1 MRPLIAV
8 LPLALGLALAAPAMA
23 QDAAP
28 EPKMNM
34 VIIYGSDSCPQSS
47 DDTITVCARKAEG
60 ERYRIPEPLRTSSSP
75 DNEAWNNRV
84 IAYETVGAAG
94 TASCSPTGA
103 GGFTGCTGKL
113 LAQARGEKQSDPNIK
128 FGQLIADERAKRLS
142 TIDADTAEDQSRVE
156 EVEKQMEARRKAEEE
171 AAAKGQPE
179 PPALPEPK

>member
-8 LPLALGLALAAPAMA
+8 FPLALGLALTAPAMA
-23 QDAAP
+23 QDAVP

-34 VIIYGSDSCPQSS
+34 VIIYGSDNCPESS

>member
-8 LPLALGLALAAPAMA
+8 FPLALGLALAAPAMA
-23 QDAAP
+23 QDAVP

-34 VIIYGSDSCPQSS
+34 VIIYGSDNCPESS

-103 GGFTGCTGKL
+103 GGFTGCTGRL
-113 LAQARGEKQSDPNIK
+113 LAQARGEKQSDPGIR

>member
-8 LPLALGLALAAPAMA
+8 FPLVLGLVFAAPALA
-23 QDAAP
+23 QEAAP

-34 VIIYGSDSCPQSS
+34 VIIYGQDSCPESS
-47 DDTITVCARKAEG
+47 DDTITVCARKE
-60 ERYRIPEPLRTSSSP
+60 ERERFRIPESLRTSSSP

-113 LAQARGEKQSDPNIK
+113 LAQARGEKQTDPNIK
-128 FGQLIADERAKRLS
+128 FGQLIAEERAKRLS
-142 TIDADTAEDQSRVE
+142 TIDADAAEDQSRVE
-156 EVEKQMEARRKAEEE
+156 EVEKQMEDRRKAEEE
-171 AAAKGQPE
+171 AAAKTQPE

>member
-8 LPLALGLALAAPAMA
+8 FPLALGLALAAPAMA
-23 QDAAP
+23 QDAVP

-34 VIIYGSDSCPQSS
+34 VIIYGSDNCPESS

-113 LAQARGEKQSDPNIK
+113 LAQARGEKQSDPGIK